1 MVRYAYQGGRG
12 AGLHK
17 KEVLFL
23 DEQKLIS
30 MYCAGDPNAKVLA
43 EETYGE
49 SCREIARRIL
59 RSRSGADAVF
69 QKVLDQAEKQIPAKN
84 PRSLMFYFWKQ
95 TRNLALPQFT
105 AGGEVEYAKAE
116 AAQWMSPRPAQ
127 EIDEKQLRR
136 CINEFL
142 YGLPEQARGVFVRR
156 YWYFFTL
163 SEIAAQYGM
172 REDQVQQS
180 LERTGKELKRYLRE
194 QELRLPDAMGFLNSF
209 GHIREQ
215 WVTEAQRTKAHGAP
229 WVKWVVAGVCACCIL
244 ALGVWGVSRLFTQDD
259 PAATDPVVSTTAP
272 AEQTPTEPDTE
283 EQTEAPTE
291 ASEETEASTEEPTTV
306 PETTE
311 DPQFDPEMVDQVGR
325 VYEKLNPIK
334 NSYGISPHSDWRI
347 AVAKWICQNKD
358 VDSFLQTYDGGWRS
372 EYSIAHSDH
381 IVSVYCYGGSYE
393 TEILVT
399 RIDYNETD
407 DSVELVWDGV
417 GYDEDYLRQ
426 QFEDRVYHAKGNE
439 KFSDE
444 MKDHF
449 TLTFWASPAISIPL
463 IANDEVQW
471 FFESTDDPCL
481 LRPDNEGA
489 YCTLYAAIPLESDPE
504 LYEYTSF
511 YRHPDYNHTEGVKF
525 GASKGISD
533 K

>member
-1 MVRYAYQGGRG
+1 M
-12 AGLHK
+12 
-17 KEVLFL
+17 

-30 MYCAGDPNAKVLA
+30 MYCAGDPNAKALA

-229 WVKWVVAGVCACCIL
+229 WVKWAVAGVCACCIL
-244 ALGVWGVSRLFTQDD
+244 ALGIWGVSRVFTQDA
-259 PAATDPVVSTTAP
+259 PEATDPVVSTTAP
-272 AEQTPTEPDTE
+272 AEQMPTEPDTE

-291 ASEETEASTEEPTTV
+291 DPEETEAPTEEPTTV

-311 DPQFDPEMVDQVGR
+311 DPQFAPEMFDTMDEIYDRLLHTRNYDHTSLVG
-325 VYEKLNPIK
+325 
-334 NSYGISPHSDWRI
+334 DWKT
-347 AVAKWICQNKD
+347 AYAKWLFENEDLEQ
-358 VDSFLQTYDGGWRS
+358 FLQTYNHTWTA
-372 EYSIAHSDH
+372 EYCEASGTG
-381 IVSVYCYGGSYE
+381 IVSLYCYGGTADENEIQVTRLDYKE
-393 TEILVT
+393 TEGT
-399 RIDYNETD
+399 
-407 DSVELVWDGV
+407 VEVVWDGV
-417 GYDEDYLRQ
+417 LCNLDDLRLRIEDLVLNARGSESLT
-426 QFEDRVYHAKGNE
+426 EDTKN
-439 KFSDE
+439 
-444 MKDHF
+444 
-449 TLTFWASPAISIPL
+449 TFVEHLLSQYWVSIPL
-463 IANDEVQW
+463 L
-471 FFESTDDPCL
+471 SH
-481 LRPDNEGA
+481 EG
-489 YCTLYAAIPLESDPE
+489 IDVF
-504 LYEYTSF
+504 YEYTQNPRTLEEDNDGDKPTLYFVFPLDTDPISYEYFSF
-511 YRHPDYNHTEGVKF
+511 WECSSGALPAARHGITTEYE
-525 GASKGISD
+525 
-533 K
+533 

>member
-30 MYCAGDPNAKVLA
+30 MYCAGDPNAKALA

-116 AAQWMSPRPAQ
+116 AAQWMSPRLAQ

-142 YGLPEQARGVFVRR
+142 YGLPEQARGIFVRR

-180 LERTGKELKRYLRE
+180 LERTGKELKRYLRA

-272 AEQTPTEPDTE
+272 AEQMPTEPDTE

-291 ASEETEASTEEPTTV
+291 DPEETEAPTEEPTTV
-306 PETTE
+306 PETTALE
-311 DPQFDPEMVDQVGR
+311 VYEPAYQKILTAYNPDQVSDDIMR
-325 VYEKLNPIK
+325 VL
-334 NSYGISPHSDWRI
+334 STVFADRGGL
-347 AVAKWICQNKD
+347 
-358 VDSFLQTYDGGWRS
+358 VDFYDGRW
-372 EYSIAHSDH
+372 ELVDH
-381 IVSVYCYGGSYE
+381 GK
-393 TEILVT
+393 
-399 RIDYNETD
+399 TD
-407 DSVELVWDGV
+407 DGEQIVDLTIYTDI
-417 GYDEDYLRQ
+417 DEDYHIDFITFRYRG
-426 QFEDRVYHAKGNE
+426 EGIDREYDDGAGWHVIDVPEEQIRSIVYGAVDHA
-439 KFSDE
+439 
-444 MKDHF
+444 
-449 TLTFWASPAISIPL
+449 
-463 IANDEVQW
+463 
-471 FFESTDDPCL
+471 
-481 LRPDNEGA
+481 
-489 YCTLYAAIPLESDPE
+489 
-504 LYEYTSF
+504 
-511 YRHPDYNHTEGVKF
+511 
-525 GASKGISD
+525 GISD
-533 K
+533 EVKDEFVYYIRSDVYGPHCEWEAIKTNQDLEWYIVNTSPMLDDSESYPTLFMKNPDADPGVSSYEITSIYFDGKRVQKGLNKKTMDGPLPWEE